1 MKTIF
6 VRCMFLLAAVCLV
19 SLVRAEDVG
28 AVKTRI
34 EQRLPQ
40 VQALKAQGAVGENN
54 RGYLEVRGGT
64 GDAGAVVAA
73 ENQDRMVVYAE
84 IAKRTNASADQVGR
98 ARALK
103 IAQRSRPGEWVQDEG
118 GSWKKK

>member
-1 MKTIF
+1 
-6 VRCMFLLAAVCLV
+6 MFLLAAVCLV

>member
-6 VRCMFLLAAVCLV
+6 VRCLFLLAALCIC

-28 AVKTRI
+28 AVKARL

-54 RGYLEVRGGT
+54 RGFLEVRGGT
-64 GDAGAVVAA
+64 GEAGAVVAA
-73 ENQDRMVVYAE
+73 ENQDRTVVYAE
-84 IAKRTNASADQVGR
+84 IAKRTNATSDQVGR
-98 ARALK
+98 ARAFK
-103 IAQRSRPGEWVQDEG
+103 IAQNSRPGEWVQDAAG
-118 GSWKKK
+118 GWKKK

>member
-6 VRCMFLLAAVCLV
+6 VRCLFLLSVLCIGL
-19 SLVRAEDVG
+19 LVRAEDVG

-40 VQALKAQGAVGENN
+40 VQALKGLGTVGENN
-54 RGYLEVRGGT
+54 RGFLEVRGGT
-64 GDAGAVVAA
+64 GDVAAVVAA
-73 ENQDRMVVYAE
+73 ENQDRTIVYAE

-118 GSWKKK
+118 GNWKKK

>member
-6 VRCMFLLAAVCLV
+6 VRYIFLLALLCIGSV
-19 SLVRAEDVG
+19 VRAEDIG
-28 AVKTRI
+28 AVKARM

-40 VQALKAQGAVGENN
+40 IQALKAQGVLGENN
-54 RGYLEVRGGT
+54 RGYLEVRGGA

-73 ENQDRMVVYAE
+73 ENQDRTVVYAE
-84 IAKRTNASADQVGR
+84 IAKKTNASADQVGR

-103 IAQRSRPGEWVQDEG
+103 IAQRSRLGEWVQDEG
-118 GSWKKK
+118 GGWKKK

>member
-6 VRCMFLLAAVCLV
+6 VRYIFLLALLCIGSV
-19 SLVRAEDVG
+19 VRAEDIG
-28 AVKTRI
+28 AVKARM

-40 VQALKAQGAVGENN
+40 IQALKAQGVLGENN
-54 RGYLEVRGGT
+54 RGYLEVRGGA

-73 ENQDRMVVYAE
+73 ENQDRTVVYAE
-84 IAKRTNASADQVGR
+84 IAKKTNASADQVGR

-103 IAQRSRPGEWVQDEG
+103 IAQRSRSGEWVQDEG
-118 GSWKKK
+118 GGWKKK

>member
-6 VRCMFLLAAVCLV
+6 VRCLFLLAVLCIG
-19 SLVRAEDVG
+19 SLVRAEDIG
-28 AVKTRI
+28 AVKARM

-40 VQALKAQGAVGENN
+40 VQALKAQADVGENN
-54 RGYLEVRGGT
+54 RGYLEVRGGA

-73 ENQDRMVVYAE
+73 ENQDRTVVYAE
-84 IAKRTNASADQVGR
+84 IAKRTNVSADQVGQ

-103 IAQRSRPGEWVQDEG
+103 IAQRSRPGEWVQDEAG
-118 GSWKKK
+118 GWKKK

>member
-1 MKTIF
+1 MKMIS
-6 VRCMFLLAAVCLV
+6 VRCIFLLAALCLG

-28 AVKTRI
+28 AVKTRL

-84 IAKRTNASADQVGR
+84 IAKRTNVSADQVGQ

-103 IAQRSRPGEWVQDEG
+103 IAQRSRPGDWVQDEAG
-118 GSWKKK
+118 GWKKK